1 MQRRT
6 AESAAPAHGVQ
17 VPFEDC
23 YITPEAHRAAARVLT
38 SGRLETGP
46 ERAGFERDIAHLA
59 GARHAVAVA
68 SRTAALELALRSLRL
83 DPDALVIVPALTFC
97 GAVQAVVHAGLQPV
111 LVDVDPA
118 TGMPTPE
125 TVDAAV
131 TAIGNV
137 AAMVVVHWAGA
148 PADVTALA
156 DAARLDRSRVVE
168 DAGHA
173 LGARRHGMP
182 VGSGAAVCFSFSS
195 AANLAI
201 GQGGMVVTD
210 DAERA
215 DWLRRARGHGAIT
228 PGPRA
233 SRAVRSSGRYGDEE
247 PGLNAEM
254 DELHAAIGRAQL
266 THFPRWQHRRRQIA
280 VRYDTAFGATSG
292 VNLPH
297 RPATSGGRHAWR
309 LYGLRLLPSSGVGRE
324 QLVATMAAAGIEGP
338 GDLAPM
344 HRLPAFRDLCAVPTP
359 GLPGA
364 DAYVE
369 QVVYLPIHPRLSDQ
383 QVDHVS
389 AAVRAAVA
397 LFGGA
402 RPLPLGR

>member
-1 MQRRT
+1 
-6 AESAAPAHGVQ
+6 

-46 ERAGFERDIAHLA
+46 ERAAFERDVAHLA

-68 SRTAALELALRSLRL
+68 SCTAGIELALRSLRL
-83 DPDALVIVPALTFC
+83 DPDALVLVPALTFC

-111 LVDVDPA
+111 LVDVDPE
-118 TGMPTPE
+118 TGMPTAQ

-131 TAIGNV
+131 NATGAV

-173 LGARRHGMP
+173 LGARRQGMP

-201 GQGGMVVTD
+201 GQGGMVLTD

-215 DWLRRARGHGAIT
+215 EWLRRARGHGTSTSAAR
-228 PGPRA
+228 G
-233 SRAVRSSGRYGDEE
+233 SRPLRTGGRYDDDE

-254 DELHAAIGRAQL
+254 DELHAAIGRGQL

-280 VRYDTAFGATSG
+280 ARYDAAFAATAG
-292 VNLPH
+292 VQLPH

-309 LYGLRLLPSSGVGRE
+309 LYGLRLLPSSGVGRG
-324 QLVATMAAAGIEGP
+324 QLVATMAAAGIEGA
-338 GDLAPM
+338 GDLLPM
-344 HRLPAFRDLCAVPTP
+344 HRLPAFRDLCAVPPP

-364 DAYVE
+364 DAYLE
-369 QVVYLPIHPRLSDQ
+369 QVVYLPIHPRLTDQ

-389 AAVRAAVA
+389 AAVRAVMA

-402 RPLPLGR
+402 RPVPLGR

>member
-1 MQRRT
+1 M
-6 AESAAPAHGVQ
+6 
-17 VPFEDC
+17 PFEDC
-23 YITPEAHRAAARVLT
+23 YITPEAQRAAARVLT

-46 ERAGFERDIAHLA
+46 ECAAFERDIAHLA
-59 GARHAVAVA
+59 GAGHAVAVA
-68 SRTAALELALRSLRL
+68 SCTAGLELALRSLRL
-83 DPDALVIVPALTFC
+83 DPDALVLVPALTFC

-111 LVDVDPA
+111 LVDVDPE

-131 TAIGNV
+131 DASGNV

-148 PADVTALA
+148 PADVTALS

-182 VGSGAAVCFSFSS
+182 VGAGAAVCFSFSS

-201 GQGGMVVTD
+201 GQGGMVATD

-215 DWLRRARGHGAIT
+215 EWLRRARGHGT
-228 PGPRA
+228 STPRA
-233 SRAVRSSGRYGDEE
+233 RTSPALRSSRYGDEE

-280 VRYDTAFGATSG
+280 ARYDTAFEATSG
-292 VNLPH
+292 VQLPH

-338 GDLAPM
+338 GDLVPV
-344 HRLPAFRDLCAVPTP
+344 HRLPAFRDLCTVPTP

-364 DAYVE
+364 DAYMQ
-369 QVVYLPIHPRLSDQ
+369 QVVYLPIHPRLTDQ
-383 QVDHVS
+383 QVDHVT
-389 AAVRAAVA
+389 AAVRAVMA
-397 LFGGA
+397 LFGGS